1 MSFLVDFD
9 ALGDLNIQLCNQSGQ
24 FQEALKTFSY
34 SMVELIGSH
43 HMTGKGADN
52 IRDYLSNVHNVITAL
67 LGELISTHC
76 SNEMLYF
83 QDYRDTIDSNIHAYI
98 DCAELTKLEEQV
110 QTQKDA
116 ALVLDDRL
124 SFALAPIRDIFT
136 VSYRDVTSVDSAH
149 KAAVDY
155 LSTLN
160 ENIHALE
167 ERHLASDFTN
177 TEKLI
182 QNLRTFIQECRGQS
196 RSYKSSFVPEMLASS
211 ASFLALYE
219 SHLAIEKE
227 MSEKGPAIEAAIE
240 AENER
245 IAQLQ
250 AEYEARKK
258 TAEKQKWLLTGACV
272 LGSIAAIA
280 IIVGSGGTA
289 TPLVVGAVSAVSGT
303 VMAGGHALADQ
314 YVEHGSLRE
323 NAGKYDW
330 GSVFKSAAIG
340 GATGFVTG
348 YLGAGVSQA
357 VTSGL
362 SSTAAGSALL
372 NSTNTF
378 VRVGAGA
385 TIGSISQVSSG
396 IVTRGAGTL
405 ITSGGDWDAALHD
418 AFNLKSIVFDAA
430 IGGVTGGLRSAK
442 DPEFKLD
449 AEKQRYQ
456 DETGWSDDV
465 VEHVDSGEQYDIYK
479 KAELTDGEV
488 NGRSALMKDI
498 DYDYVDEKTGLTN
511 RELMASGRSPYDAK
525 TGERIELHH
534 MGQDYD
540 GPFAKLCENS
550 EHGDGNH
557 SILHPKTENS
567 WRNNADL
574 KYQYQRE
581 RMNYWKTRSTGGM

>member
-24 FQEALKTFSY
+24 FQEALKTFSD
-34 SMVELIGSH
+34 SMGELIGSP

-372 NSTNTF
+372 NSTNAFT
-378 VRVGAGA
+378 RIGANVA
-385 TIGSISQVSSG
+385 IGSISQVSSG
-396 IVTRGAGTL
+396 IVTRGTGAFLTNGFDFKA
-405 ITSGGDWDAALHD
+405 SVQE
-418 AFNLKSIVFDAA
+418 AFNLKSIAFDAA
-430 IGGVTGGLRSAK
+430 MGGGMGGIRGFR
-442 DPEFKLD
+442 DPPVGK
-449 AEKQRYQ
+449 
-456 DETGWSDDV
+456 
-465 VEHVDSGEQYDIYK
+465 
-479 KAELTDGEV
+479 ELKPE
-488 NGRSALMKDI
+488 DI
-498 DYDYVDEKTGLTN
+498 DKDLLATKPKNSPVPEKWMENGGKIYVDGNGTWTYEAPDGVHVCYSDGYPDFDRAGLVEKKVDIGEFSDSRTN
-511 RELMASGRSPYDAK
+511 DFSQANKVSPK
-525 TGERIELHH
+525 SPTTTWHH
-534 MGQDYD
+534 NQDGHTLEAVDTFYH
-540 GPFAKLCENS
+540 KLFTHRGGFSITN
-550 EHGDGNH
+550 HGG
-557 SILHPKTENS
+557 
-567 WRNNADL
+567 
-574 KYQYQRE
+574 
-581 RMNYWKTRSTGGM
+581 